1 MVGFNDGYVFAVWN
15 NTEVHYEA
23 HTKAVTAIKIYEN
36 HLFTSGLDGIIRV
49 VDLDEIEL
57 S

>member
-36 HLFTSGLDGIIRV
+36 LLFTSGLDGIIRV